1 MASFFEHIGSEVESV
16 ADAAAL
22 ASKIAAE
29 AAQVAAEASANAA
42 ASSASDASNSEAT
55 VTASQNA
62 AAASATSSAS
72 SAATSTAKASEAS
85 ASESTST
92 TKAAESA
99 ASSAAASTSESNAAS
114 SSTSASNS
122 SSTANTKAVEAAASA
137 ASVLTS
143 ENNAATSASTATTQA
158 TNSAASAASSLTAK
172 NASEAAKTAAETA
185 ETNAATSATN
195 AAASATSATG
205 SASTATTQAGIS
217 TTKASEAATSA
228 TSAATTLSN
237 ITGLSAST
245 GAAGSSAAYDSS
257 TGVLTVPRGDTGATG
272 ATGAAGAA
280 GTQFDTNV
288 LKVDATNNRI
298 GINDTTPSVSIDAG
312 SNTDAIALPA
322 GTTAQRPTG
331 VAGQFRY
338 NSTLDQ
344 FEGFTDEWGAIGGA
358 VGGSVM
364 AADNFTANGSTTAFQ
379 LSQVVSSEDSLIIF
393 IEGVF
398 QQQDAFSIATAG
410 GGTTVTFGSAPANG
424 RSILIYS
431 ISAASLISGSN
442 VNVTSMTGDGSDV
455 TLTLPI
461 APVANNTQVFI
472 SGVYQN
478 KDTYSVSGTTLT
490 FSTAPPT
497 GSEVQVLTLNQTAIN
512 VPVDNSITSA
522 KLSGD
527 LTTPGTLT
535 STGKITS
542 DAGIDID
549 NLNIDGTTI
558 ALSSGSMALTSAV
571 NLDLNMTGN
580 IFINDTSD
588 PPGTGNS
595 AGGVSQATGASIGLT
610 QNDGDLTI
618 SAHKSGKNT
627 VFKHYG
633 VMGSVGVNVDSLSL
647 NAYGATVAVPL
658 TVTNKIY
665 ATGLDINDS
674 GTVYTG
680 AGTGRGTIH
689 LDPNNATDFAGNAI
703 TFGASDVGGGRTAQA
718 GIYTRTDGALGSEM
732 HLSTTNSYAAGSKTG
747 IKISNLGVV
756 SVPRG
761 YVSQSL
767 VPAFNAHN
775 VTNAMTT
782 MTGVFPHN
790 VVRYNI
796 GGHFSTTSY
805 AFTAP
810 VAGIYHFDF
819 HTIYYGNGSNAEIRL
834 RKNTVAIPGTYG
846 HFSNNQGNV
855 WHTFNLNTTLAL
867 AKDDS
872 VDVHVQSMGGLT
884 YLHGGVWNEFSGFL
898 VG

>member
-1 MASFFEHIGSEVESV
+1 MASFYEHIGTEAQDIAEVS
-16 ADAAAL
+16 AL
-22 ASKIAAE
+22 ASKNAAE
-29 AAQVAAEASANAA
+29 AAAVQAEAAKDSAI
-42 ASSASDASNSEAT
+42 SSASDASTSESTAT
-55 VTASQNA
+55 AAQNAASASATA
-62 AAASATSSAS
+62 AAASAV
-72 SAATSTAKASEAS
+72 TSTTKASEAS
-85 ASESTST
+85 ASASTST
-92 TKAAESA
+92 SKAAETSAFA
-99 ASSAAASTSESNAAS
+99 ASASTSESNSAA

-143 ENNAATSASTATTQA
+143 ENNAATSASTSTTQA
-158 TNSAASAASSLTAK
+158 TNSATSAASSLTAK

-185 ETNAATSATN
+185 ETNAATSETN
-195 AAASATSATG
+195 AASSATAATG

-217 TTKASEAATSA
+217 TTKASESATSA
-228 TSAATTLSN
+228 TAAATTLSN

-257 TGVLTVPRGDTGATG
+257 TGVLTVPRGDTG

-344 FEGFTDEWGAIGGA
+344 FEGFTDEWGAISGA
-358 VGGSVM
+358 VGGSAM

-410 GGTTVTFGSAPANG
+410 GATTVTFGSAPANA

-490 FSTAPPT
+490 FSTAPPS

-535 STGKITS
+535 STGKITA

-558 ALSSGSMALTSAV
+558 ALSSGSMALTTAV
-571 NLDLNMTGN
+571 NLDLNMTGLIN
-580 IFINDTSD
+580 INDTSD
-588 PPGTGNS
+588 PPGTGNT
-595 AGGVSQATGASIGLT
+595 AGSISQDTGASIGLT
-610 QNDGDLTI
+610 QNDGNLTLRLD
-618 SAHKSGKNT
+618 KLGKNT
-627 VFKHYG
+627 VFQNYG
-633 VMGSVGVNVDSLSL
+633 ASGSVGGYVDSLSL

-658 TVTNKIY
+658 TVANGLTLTNGNVVVAAGHGIDFSANSSAAGMSSELFDHYEFGTWTPVPKGSTTAGTISIPSGHQTGTYTKIGNIVHISMFLY
-665 ATGLDINDS
+665 
-674 GTVYTG
+674 GTNFTG
-680 AGTGRGTIH
+680 AGTFQIHGLPFSHGGSSGTLPLQINSPPWNS
-689 LDPNNATDFAGNAI
+689 LPADNQNITGYLSNNTIMTFRATNRNK
-703 TFGASDVGGGRTAQA
+703 GGGYVEVTV
-718 GIYTRTDGALGSEM
+718 TSP
-732 HLSTTNSYAAGSKTG
+732 ST
-747 IKISNLGVV
+747 I
-756 SVPRG
+756 G
-761 YVSQSL
+761 Y
-767 VPAFNAHN
+767 
-775 VTNAMTT
+775 
-782 MTGVFPHN
+782 
-790 VVRYNI
+790 
-796 GGHFSTTSY
+796 
-805 AFTAP
+805 
-810 VAGIYHFDF
+810 
-819 HTIYYGNGSNAEIRL
+819 L
-834 RKNTVAIPGTYG
+834 RVNGTYK
-846 HFSNNQGNV
+846 
-855 WHTFNLNTTLAL
+855 TTA
-867 AKDDS
+867 
-872 VDVHVQSMGGLT
+872 
-884 YLHGGVWNEFSGFL
+884 
-898 VG
+898 

>member
-1 MASFFEHIGSEVESV
+1 MTVKFTNNASTTV
-16 ADAAAL
+16 ATGINTTATSL
-22 ASKIAAE
+22 
-29 AAQVAAEASANAA
+29 VVASAAGFPTLSGSGDYCYLTIQQAA
-42 ASSASDASNSEAT
+42 GTNVEVVKATALSSNTFTVVRAQDGTSAGSWSASDLVELR
-55 VTASQNA
+55 VTAA
-62 AAASATSSAS
+62 LLTDIVDTATHDS
-72 SAATSTAKASEAS
+72 
-85 ASESTST
+85 
-92 TKAAESA
+92 
-99 ASSAAASTSESNAAS
+99 
-114 SSTSASNS
+114 
-122 SSTANTKAVEAAASA
+122 
-137 ASVLTS
+137 SVLS
-143 ENNAATSASTATTQA
+143 VDS
-158 TNSAASAASSLTAK
+158 
-172 NASEAAKTAAETA
+172 
-185 ETNAATSATN
+185 TNARV
-195 AAASATSATG
+195 
-205 SASTATTQAGIS
+205 
-217 TTKASEAATSA
+217 
-228 TSAATTLSN
+228 
-237 ITGLSAST
+237 
-245 GAAGSSAAYDSS
+245 
-257 TGVLTVPRGDTGATG
+257 GV
-272 ATGAAGAA
+272 
-280 GTQFDTNV
+280 
-288 LKVDATNNRI
+288 
-298 GINDTTPSVSIDAG
+298 NDTTPSVTLDISG
-312 SNTDAIALPA
+312 TDAIALPA

-344 FEGFTDEWGAIGGA
+344 FEGFTDAWGAIGGA

-398 QQQDAFSIATAG
+398 QQQDSFTIATAG
-410 GGTTVTFGSAPANG
+410 GVTTVSFASAPANA

-535 STGKITS
+535 STGKITA

-549 NLNIDGTTI
+549 NFNIDGTTI
-558 ALSSGSMALTSAV
+558 ALSSGDLTLDVAGDIILDADGDEIFFKRGGVNNGRVLMADTVFSIGSTENNGDVKIIGIDGGSDITALT
-571 NLDLNMTGN
+571 LDMSEAGAAT
-580 IFINDTSD
+580 F
-588 PPGTGNS
+588 NS
-595 AGGVSQATGASIGLT
+595 TVS
-610 QNDGDLTI
+610 
-618 SAHKSGKNT
+618 
-627 VFKHYG
+627 
-633 VMGSVGVNVDSLSL
+633 
-647 NAYGATVAVPL
+647 
-658 TVTNKIY
+658 

-689 LDPNNATDFAGNAI
+689 LDPNSATDFAGNAI
-703 TFGASDVGGGRTAQA
+703 TFGASDAGSGQTAQA
-718 GIYTRTDGALGSEM
+718 GIYTRTDGSLGSEM
-732 HLSTTNSYAAGSKTG
+732 HLSTTDSYSAGSKTG

-767 VPAFNAHN
+767 VPAFNAYHN
-775 VTNAMTT
+775 GSGISLTT
-782 MTGVFPHN
+782 ALFPHN
-790 VVRYNI
+790 VVRYNN
-796 GGHFSTTSY
+796 GGHFSTATY

-819 HTIYYGNGSNAEIRL
+819 HTIYYGNGINAQIML
-834 RKNTVAIPGTYG
+834 RKNTVAMPGTYG
-846 HFSNNQGNV
+846 HFSNNQGTV

-867 AKDDS
+867 AVDDS
-872 VDVHVQSMGGLT
+872 VDVYVYGMGGMT
-884 YLHGGVWNEFSGFL
+884 YLHGDSWNEFSGFL

>member
-1 MASFFEHIGSEVESV
+1 MASFFEHIGTEVQDV
-16 ADAAAL
+16 AEANAL
-22 ASKIAAE
+22 SAQIAAE
-29 AAQVAAEASANAA
+29 AAAVQAEAARDSAISSASDASTSESTATTAQNAA
-42 ASSASDASNSEAT
+42 ASSA
-55 VTASQNA
+55 
-62 AAASATSSAS
+62 TSSAA
-72 SAATSTAKASEAS
+72 SAATSTTKASEAS

-92 TKAAESA
+92 SKAAESA
-99 ASSAAASTSESNAAS
+99 AFAAAASTSESNAAS

-143 ENNAATSASTATTQA
+143 ENNAATSASTSTTQA
-158 TNSAASAASSLTAK
+158 TNSATSAASSLTAK

-185 ETNAATSATN
+185 ETNAATSETN
-195 AAASATSATG
+195 AASSATSATG

-228 TSAATTLSN
+228 TAAATTLSN

-272 ATGAAGAA
+272 AAGAA

-298 GINDTTPSVSIDAG
+298 GINDTTPSVTLDISG
-312 SNTDAIALPA
+312 TDAIALPA

-358 VGGSVM
+358 VGGSTI

-410 GGTTVTFGSAPANG
+410 GATTLTFGSAPANG

-512 VPVDNSITSA
+512 VPVDNTITSA

-535 STGKITS
+535 STGKITA

-549 NLNIDGTTI
+549 NFNIDGTTI
-558 ALSSGSMALTSAV
+558 ALSSGSMALTTAL
-571 NLDLNMTGN
+571 NLDLNMTGVIN
-580 IFINDTSD
+580 INDTSD
-588 PPGTGNS
+588 PPSTGEQ
-595 AGGVSQATGASIGLT
+595 GGSGSQDTGASIGLT
-610 QNDGDLTI
+610 QNDGNLTLRLD
-618 SAHKSGKNT
+618 KLGKNT
-627 VFKHYG
+627 VFQHNG
-633 VMGSVGVNVDSLSL
+633 VMGTVGFNVDSLSL

-689 LDPNNATDFAGNAI
+689 LDPNSATDFAGNAI
-703 TFGASDVGGGRTAQA
+703 TFGASDAGSGRTAMA
-718 GIYTRTDGALGSEM
+718 GIYTRTDGTFGSEM
-732 HLSTTNSYAAGSKTG
+732 HLSTTDSYSAGSKIG

-767 VPAFNAHN
+767 VPAFNAYN
-775 VTNAMTT
+775 TANAMTT
-782 MTGVFPHN
+782 MTGIFPHN
-790 VVRYNI
+790 AVRYNI

-819 HTIYYGNGSNAEIRL
+819 HTIYYGNGTNATINFM
-834 RKNTVAIPGTYG
+834 KNSVIVEGTYG
-846 HFSNNQGNV
+846 HFSNASGNI

-867 AKDDS
+867 AKDDY
-872 VDVHVQSMGGLT
+872 VRVNVQNMGGIT
-884 YLHGGVWNEFSGFL
+884 YIHGGVYNEFSGFL

>member
-1 MASFFEHIGSEVESV
+1 MTVKFTNNASTTV
-16 ADAAAL
+16 ATGINTTATSL
-22 ASKIAAE
+22 
-29 AAQVAAEASANAA
+29 VVASAAGFPTLSGSGDYCYLTIQQAA
-42 ASSASDASNSEAT
+42 GTNVEVVKATALSSNTFTVVRAQDGTSAGSWSASDAVELR
-55 VTASQNA
+55 VTAA
-62 AAASATSSAS
+62 LLTDIVD
-72 SAATSTAKASEAS
+72 AATHDS
-85 ASESTST
+85 
-92 TKAAESA
+92 
-99 ASSAAASTSESNAAS
+99 
-114 SSTSASNS
+114 
-122 SSTANTKAVEAAASA
+122 
-137 ASVLTS
+137 SVLS
-143 ENNAATSASTATTQA
+143 V
-158 TNSAASAASSLTAK
+158 
-172 NASEAAKTAAETA
+172 
-185 ETNAATSATN
+185 
-195 AAASATSATG
+195 
-205 SASTATTQAGIS
+205 
-217 TTKASEAATSA
+217 
-228 TSAATTLSN
+228 
-237 ITGLSAST
+237 
-245 GAAGSSAAYDSS
+245 DS
-257 TGVLTVPRGDTGATG
+257 
-272 ATGAAGAA
+272 
-280 GTQFDTNV
+280 
-288 LKVDATNNRI
+288 TNNRV
-298 GINDTTPSVSIDAG
+298 GVNDTTPSVTLDISG
-312 SNTDAIALPA
+312 TDAIALPA

-344 FEGFTDEWGAIGGA
+344 FEGFTDAWGAIGGA

-379 LSQVVSSEDSLIIF
+379 LSQVVSSEDTLIIF

-398 QQQDAFSIATAG
+398 QQQNAFTIATAG
-410 GGTTVTFGSAPANG
+410 GVTTVTFASAPANA

-535 STGKITS
+535 STGKITA

-549 NLNIDGTTI
+549 NFNIDGTTI
-558 ALSSGSMALTSAV
+558 ALSSGSMALTTAV
-571 NLDLNMTGN
+571 NLDLNMTGVIN
-580 IFINDTSD
+580 INDTSD
-588 PPGTGNS
+588 PPSTGEQS
-595 AGGVSQATGASIGLT
+595 GSGSQDTGASIGLT
-610 QNDGDLTI
+610 QNDGNLTLRLD
-618 SAHKSGKNT
+618 KLGKNT
-627 VFKHYG
+627 VFQHNG
-633 VMGSVGVNVDSLSL
+633 VMGTVGFNVDSLSL

-689 LDPNNATDFAGNAI
+689 LDPNSATDFAGNAI
-703 TFGASDVGGGRTAQA
+703 TFGASDAGSGQTAQA
-718 GIYTRTDGALGSEM
+718 GIYTRTDGTFGSEM
-732 HLSTTNSYAAGSKTG
+732 HLSTTDSYGAGSKTG

-767 VPAFNAHN
+767 VPAFNAYN
-775 VTNAMTT
+775 TVNAMTT
-782 MTGVFPHN
+782 MTGIFPHN
-790 VVRYNI
+790 AVRYNI

-819 HTIYYGNGSNAEIRL
+819 HTIYYGNGTNAQIYFM
-834 RKNTVAIPGTYG
+834 KNSVSVDGTNG
-846 HFSNNQGNV
+846 HFSNASGNI
-855 WHTFNLNTTLAL
+855 WHTFNLNTTIAL
-867 AKDDS
+867 AKDDYVRVNVS
-872 VDVHVQSMGGLT
+872 TMGGLT
-884 YLHGGVWNEFSGFL
+884 YIHGGVWNEFSGFL